1 MSHFGK
7 SSMSESEL
15 EAGAAKRNMAYGHF
29 YEVFFYALCVGV
41 GLRVNSLSP
50 AALFSG
56 RV

>member
-7 SSMSESEL
+7 FSMSDSEL
-15 EAGAAKRNMAYGHF
+15 EAGAAKRNMAYRHF
-29 YEVFFYALCVGV
+29 YEVFFYTLGVGV